1 MVTMATKT
9 TMMIMVTTT
18 TKDEYDANDDG
29 DVYKKP
35 VPVETDFA

>member
-1 MVTMATKT
+1 
-9 TMMIMVTTT
+9 VTTT

-35 VPVETDFA
+35 VPVETDFAWLFMKW